1 MGMFRRLLIDLIKI
15 LLLVLGVDFLS
26 LGIHTSELF
35 YSVIGGVLLGF
46 YELIK
51 ND

>member
-1 MGMFRRLLIDLIKI
+1 MGIFKHLLIDLIKT

-35 YSVIGGVLLGF
+35 YSIIGGALLGF
-46 YELIK
+46 YEIIK
-51 ND
+51 DD